1 MWKTIIIIKWFP
13 YKLVWRKILSFKKRL
28 KPNENVLLLLLLLYY
43 VRHLLQQGKTNSKIL
58 SFLVKPLLGLF
69 CVDLFLFFFIFFLC
83 YPKLKNVEN
92 YHYNKRFSSET
103 NRALVENYLV
113 MV

>member
-58 SFLVKPLLGLF
+58 SSLVKPLLGLF
-69 CVDLFLFFFIFFLC
+69 CVDHFFLVLSKTKKC
-83 YPKLKNVEN
+83 GKL
-92 YHYNKRFSSET
+92 S
-103 NRALVENYLV
+103 L
-113 MV
+113 